1 MAKKREGPV
10 QALTIALI
18 IFVMCTFV
26 LAVTTY
32 VFYAQNED
40 NKVAKKEAD
49 KAANEARQ
57 SLATAEQAQKDLLES
72 RIGVNEGDS
81 IDAVD
86 KELASLQDKVKKYGG
101 DGNTTPTY
109 RGIIKTLDKALVNK
123 DSANKTLEAN
133 IRDLESDLTAS
144 RASLDE
150 KTESHNSAI
159 DEKQKELAR
168 VSQESKKWQDDFT
181 ERYQASIQEIEK
193 ERAEKERL
201 IALEDQIK
209 KFILPSLNA
218 ESQQKYKAAQ
228 DDPASQLQIIAKELN
243 EQIAAIKKKNQVL
256 GYMRIADQR
265 VIDYIHSYIENSL
278 PEDRV
283 EGFDGTVVVVNEL
296 EQTVVIAFPQ
306 TYSLRIGTIFS
317 VYNPGEHLPLT
328 SSKKALVEIVSKD
341 DSKRTARGRVLRGSN
356 FDPVLKGDAVAT
368 NLWSPLMPLQVVLAG
383 HIQLDQDSATDDED
397 LKELIENAGGTVTD
411 QVSYMTTFVVDAG
424 MPNQQEQDDEYREQK
439 RQRQAILDRAKE
451 LGIKILNTDRFLEM
465 FGLEENY
472 FDADHLVTPTP

>member
-10 QALTIALI
+10 QALTVALI

-40 NKVAKKEAD
+40 NKAAKKEAD
-49 KAANEARQ
+49 NAANEARQ
-57 SLATAEQAQKDLLES
+57 SLATAERTQKDLLES

-109 RGIIKTLDKALVNK
+109 REIIKTLDKALANK

-133 IRDLESDLTAS
+133 IRDLESNLAAS

-168 VSQESKKWQDDFT
+168 ISQENKKWQDDFT

-201 IALEDQIK
+201 IALEDQIT
-209 KFILPSLNA
+209 KFILPSLKT
-218 ESQQKYKAAQ
+218 ESQQNYKAAQ
-228 DDPASQLQIIAKELN
+228 GDPASQLQIIAKELN

-265 VIDYIHSYIENSL
+265 VIDYIHSYIKNSL

-328 SSKKALVEIVSKD
+328 SSKKALVEIISKD
-341 DSKRTARGRVLRGSN
+341 DSKRTARGRVLGGSN

-383 HIQLDQDSATDDED
+383 RIQLDQDSATDNED
-397 LKELIENAGGTVTD
+397 LKELIEKAGGTVTD

-439 RQRQAILDRAKE
+439 RQRQATIARAKE
-451 LGIKILNTDRFLEM
+451 LGVKILNTDRFLEM

>member
-10 QALTIALI
+10 QALTVALI

-40 NKVAKKEAD
+40 NKAAKKEAD
-49 KAANEARQ
+49 NAANEARQ
-57 SLATAEQAQKDLLES
+57 SLATAERTQKDLLES

-109 RGIIKTLDKALVNK
+109 REIIKTLDKALANK

-133 IRDLESDLTAS
+133 IRDLESNLAAS

-168 VSQESKKWQDDFT
+168 ISQENKKWQDDFT

-201 IALEDQIK
+201 IALEDQIT
-209 KFILPSLNA
+209 KFILPSLKA
-218 ESQQKYKAAQ
+218 ESQQNYKAAQ
-228 DDPASQLQIIAKELN
+228 GDPASQLQIIAKELN

-256 GYMRIADQR
+256 GYMRIADQS
-265 VIDYIHSYIENSL
+265 VIDYIHSYIKNSL

-328 SSKKALVEIVSKD
+328 SSKKALVEIISKD
-341 DSKRTARGRVLRGSN
+341 DSKRTARGRVLGGSN

-383 HIQLDQDSATDDED
+383 RIQLDQDSATDNED
-397 LKELIENAGGTVTD
+397 LKELIEKAGGTVTD

-439 RQRQAILDRAKE
+439 RQRQATIARAKE
-451 LGIKILNTDRFLEM
+451 LGVKILNTDRFLEM

>member
-49 KAANEARQ
+49 NAANEARQ

-123 DSANKTLEAN
+123 DSTNKTLEAN
-133 IRDLESDLTAS
+133 IRDLESDLAAS

-181 ERYQASIQEIEK
+181 ERYQASIQEIEN

-209 KFILPSLNA
+209 KFILPSLSA

-228 DDPASQLQIIAKELN
+228 DDPASQLQIIAEELN

-265 VIDYIHSYIENSL
+265 VIDYIHSYIKNSL

>member
-40 NKVAKKEAD
+40 AKAAKKAAD
-49 KAANEARQ
+49 DEVNQARQ
-57 SLATAEQAQKDLLES
+57 SLAAAEQSQKDLLES

-81 IDAVD
+81 IEAVD
-86 KELASLQDKVKKYGG
+86 KELASLQDKAKKYGD

-109 RGIIKTLDKALVNK
+109 RGLIQTLDKALANK

-133 IRDLESDLTAS
+133 VRNLEVELAAS

-150 KTESHNSAI
+150 KTEAHSAAI
-159 DEKQKELAR
+159 DEKQKELTK
-168 VSQESKKWQDDFT
+168 VSQDSQKWQDEFT
-181 ERYQASIQEIEK
+181 ERYQASVQEVEK

-209 KFILPSLNA
+209 KFVLPSMRP
-218 ESQQKYKAAQ
+218 ESQQKYRAAK
-228 DDPASQLQIIAKELN
+228 DDPSSQLEIIAEELN
-243 EQIAAIKKKNQVL
+243 DQIAAIKKKNQVL
-256 GYMRIADQR
+256 GYMRIADRR
-265 VIDYIHSYIENSL
+265 VIDYIHSYIKNSL

-296 EQTVVIAFPQ
+296 EQSVVIAFPQ
-306 TYSLRIGTIFS
+306 TTSLRIGTIFS
-317 VYNPGEHLPLT
+317 VYNPGVHLPLT
-328 SSKKALVEIVSKD
+328 SAKKAIVEIVSKN

-356 FDPVLKGDAVAT
+356 FDPVVEGDVVAT
-368 NLWSPLMPLQVVLAG
+368 NIWSPMMPLQVVLVG
-383 HIQLDQDSATDDED
+383 HVQLDRDAATDDED
-397 LKELIENAGGTVTD
+397 LKNLVESAGGTVTD
-411 QVSYMTTFVVDAG
+411 QVSYTTTFVIDAG

-439 RQRQAILDRAKE
+439 RQRQAVLDRANE
-451 LGIKILNTDRFLEM
+451 LGVKILNTARFLEM

>member
-10 QALTIALI
+10 QALTVALI

-40 NKVAKKEAD
+40 NKAAKKEAD
-49 KAANEARQ
+49 NAANEARQ
-57 SLATAEQAQKDLLES
+57 SLATAERTQKDLLES

-109 RGIIKTLDKALVNK
+109 REIIKTLDKALANK

-133 IRDLESDLTAS
+133 IRDLESNLAAS

-168 VSQESKKWQDDFT
+168 ISQENKKWQDDFT

-201 IALEDQIK
+201 IALEDQIT
-209 KFILPSLNA
+209 KFILPSLKA
-218 ESQQKYKAAQ
+218 ESQQNYKAAQ
-228 DDPASQLQIIAKELN
+228 GDPASQLQIIAKELN

-265 VIDYIHSYIENSL
+265 VIDYIHSYIKNSL

-328 SSKKALVEIVSKD
+328 SSKKALVEIISKD
-341 DSKRTARGRVLRGSN
+341 DSKRTARGRVLGGSN

-383 HIQLDQDSATDDED
+383 RIQLDQDSATDNED
-397 LKELIENAGGTVTD
+397 LKELIEKAGGTVTD

-439 RQRQAILDRAKE
+439 RQRQATIARAKE
-451 LGIKILNTDRFLEM
+451 LGVKILNTDRFLEM

>member
-40 NKVAKKEAD
+40 A
-49 KAANEARQ
+49 KAAKIAADDAANQARQ
-57 SLATAEQAQKDLLES
+57 SLATAEQSQKDLLES

-81 IDAVD
+81 IEAVD
-86 KELASLQDKVKKYGG
+86 KELASLQDKAKKYGD
-101 DGNTTPTY
+101 DGNATPTY
-109 RGIIKTLDKALVNK
+109 RGLIQTLDKALANK

-133 IRDLESDLTAS
+133 VRDLEVELAAS
-144 RASLDE
+144 RTSLDE
-150 KTESHNSAI
+150 KTETHSAAI
-159 DEKQKELAR
+159 DEKQKELAK
-168 VSQESKKWQDDFT
+168 VSQDSQKWQDEFT
-181 ERYQASIQEIEK
+181 ERYQASVQEVEK

-209 KFILPSLNA
+209 KFVLPSMRP
-218 ESQQKYKAAQ
+218 ESQQKYKAAK
-228 DDPASQLQIIAKELN
+228 DNPSSQLEIIAEELSD
-243 EQIAAIKKKNQVL
+243 QIAAIKKKNQVL
-256 GYMRIADQR
+256 GYMRIADRR
-265 VIDYIHSYIENSL
+265 VIDYIHSYIKNSL

-296 EQTVVIAFPQ
+296 EQSVVIAFPQ
-306 TYSLRIGTIFS
+306 TTSLRIGTIFS

-328 SSKKALVEIVSKD
+328 SAKKALVEIVSKN

-356 FDPVLKGDAVAT
+356 FDPVVEGDAVAT
-368 NLWSPLMPLQVVLAG
+368 NIWSPMMPLQVVLVG
-383 HIQLDQDSATDDED
+383 HVQLDRDSATDDED
-397 LKELIENAGGTVTD
+397 LKNLVESAGGTVTD
-411 QVSYMTTFVVDAG
+411 QVSYTTTFVIDAG

-439 RQRQAILDRAKE
+439 RQRQAVLDRANE
-451 LGIKILNTDRFLEM
+451 LGVKILNTARFLEM

>member
-49 KAANEARQ
+49 NAANEARQ

-133 IRDLESDLTAS
+133 IRDLESDLAAS

-181 ERYQASIQEIEK
+181 ERYQASIQETEK

-209 KFILPSLNA
+209 KFILPSLST

-228 DDPASQLQIIAKELN
+228 GDPASQLQIIAEELN

-265 VIDYIHSYIENSL
+265 VIDYIHSYIKNSL

-439 RQRQAILDRAKE
+439 RQRQAIMDRAKE

>member
-40 NKVAKKEAD
+40 AKAAKKAAD
-49 KAANEARQ
+49 DAANQARQ
-57 SLATAEQAQKDLLES
+57 SLAAAEQSQKDLLES

-81 IDAVD
+81 IEAVD
-86 KELASLQDKVKKYGG
+86 KELASLQDKAKKYGD

-109 RGIIKTLDKALVNK
+109 RGLIQTLDKALANK

-133 IRDLESDLTAS
+133 VRNLETELAAS

-150 KTESHNSAI
+150 KTEAHSAAI
-159 DEKQKELAR
+159 DEKQKELAK
-168 VSQESKKWQDDFT
+168 VSQDSQKWQDEFT
-181 ERYQASIQEIEK
+181 ERYQASVQEVEK

-209 KFILPSLNA
+209 KFVLPSMRP
-218 ESQQKYKAAQ
+218 ESQQKYRAAK
-228 DDPASQLQIIAKELN
+228 DDPSSQLEIIAEELN
-243 EQIAAIKKKNQVL
+243 DQIAAIKKKNQVL
-256 GYMRIADQR
+256 GYMRIADRR
-265 VIDYIHSYIENSL
+265 VIDYIHSYIKNSL

-296 EQTVVIAFPQ
+296 EQSVVIAFPQ
-306 TYSLRIGTIFS
+306 TASLRIGTIFS

-328 SSKKALVEIVSKD
+328 SAKKALVEIVSKN

-356 FDPVLKGDAVAT
+356 FDPVVEGDVVAT
-368 NLWSPLMPLQVVLAG
+368 NIWSPMMPLQVVLVG
-383 HIQLDQDSATDDED
+383 HVQLDRDSATDDED
-397 LKELIENAGGTVTD
+397 LKNLVESAGGTVTD
-411 QVSYMTTFVVDAG
+411 QVSYTTTFVIDAG

-439 RQRQAILDRAKE
+439 RQRQAVLDRANE
-451 LGIKILNTDRFLEM
+451 LGVKILNTARFLEM

>member
-10 QALTIALI
+10 QALTVALI

-40 NKVAKKEAD
+40 NKAAKKEAD
-49 KAANEARQ
+49 NAANEARQ
-57 SLATAEQAQKDLLES
+57 SLATAERTQKDLLES

-109 RGIIKTLDKALVNK
+109 REIIKTLDKALANK

-133 IRDLESDLTAS
+133 IRDLESNLAAS

-168 VSQESKKWQDDFT
+168 ISQENKKWQDDFT

-201 IALEDQIK
+201 IALEDQIT
-209 KFILPSLNA
+209 KFILPSLKT
-218 ESQQKYKAAQ
+218 ESQQNYKAAQ
-228 DDPASQLQIIAKELN
+228 GDPASQLQIIAKELN

-265 VIDYIHSYIENSL
+265 VIDYIHSYIKNSL

-328 SSKKALVEIVSKD
+328 SSKKALVEIISKD
-341 DSKRTARGRVLRGSN
+341 DSKRTARGRVLGGSN

-383 HIQLDQDSATDDED
+383 RIQLDQDSATDNED
-397 LKELIENAGGTVTD
+397 LKELIEKAGGTVTD

-439 RQRQAILDRAKE
+439 RQRQATIERAKE
-451 LGIKILNTDRFLEM
+451 LGVKILNTDRFLEM

>member
-49 KAANEARQ
+49 NAANEARQ

-133 IRDLESDLTAS
+133 IRDLESDLAAS

-168 VSQESKKWQDDFT
+168 VSQESKKWQDEFT

-209 KFILPSLNA
+209 KFILPSLSA

-228 DDPASQLQIIAKELN
+228 DDPASQLQIIAEELN

-265 VIDYIHSYIENSL
+265 VIDYIHSYIKNSL

-283 EGFDGTVVVVNEL
+283 EGFDGTVVLVNEL
-296 EQTVVIAFPQ
+296 EQTVVIA
-306 TYSLRIGTIFS
+306 
-317 VYNPGEHLPLT
+317 
-328 SSKKALVEIVSKD
+328 
-341 DSKRTARGRVLRGSN
+341 
-356 FDPVLKGDAVAT
+356 
-368 NLWSPLMPLQVVLAG
+368 
-383 HIQLDQDSATDDED
+383 
-397 LKELIENAGGTVTD
+397 
-411 QVSYMTTFVVDAG
+411 
-424 MPNQQEQDDEYREQK
+424 
-439 RQRQAILDRAKE
+439 
-451 LGIKILNTDRFLEM
+451 
-465 FGLEENY
+465 
-472 FDADHLVTPTP
+472 

>member
-49 KAANEARQ
+49 NAANEARQ

-150 KTESHNSAI
+150 KTEAHNSAI

>member
-40 NKVAKKEAD
+40 A
-49 KAANEARQ
+49 KAAKIAADDAAKQARQ
-57 SLATAEQAQKDLLES
+57 SLATAEQSQKDLLES

-81 IDAVD
+81 IEAVD
-86 KELASLQDKVKKYGG
+86 KELASLQDKAKKYGD
-101 DGNTTPTY
+101 DGNATPTY
-109 RGIIKTLDKALVNK
+109 RGLIQTLDKALANK

-133 IRDLESDLTAS
+133 VRDLEVELAAS

-150 KTESHNSAI
+150 KTETHSAAI
-159 DEKQKELAR
+159 DEKQKELAK
-168 VSQESKKWQDDFT
+168 VSQDSQKWQDEFT
-181 ERYQASIQEIEK
+181 ERYQASVQEVEK

-209 KFILPSLNA
+209 KFVLPSMRP
-218 ESQQKYKAAQ
+218 ESQQKYKAAK
-228 DDPASQLQIIAKELN
+228 DNPSSQLEIIAEELSD
-243 EQIAAIKKKNQVL
+243 QIAAIKKKNQVL
-256 GYMRIADQR
+256 GYMRIADRR
-265 VIDYIHSYIENSL
+265 VIDYIHSYIKNSL

-296 EQTVVIAFPQ
+296 EQSVVIAFPQ
-306 TYSLRIGTIFS
+306 TTSLRIGTIFS

-328 SSKKALVEIVSKD
+328 SAKKALVEIVSKN

-356 FDPVLKGDAVAT
+356 FDPVVEGDAVAT
-368 NLWSPLMPLQVVLAG
+368 NIWSPMMPLQVVLVG
-383 HIQLDQDSATDDED
+383 HVQLDRDSATDDED
-397 LKELIENAGGTVTD
+397 LKNLVESAGGTVTD
-411 QVSYMTTFVVDAG
+411 QVSYTTTFVIDAG

-439 RQRQAILDRAKE
+439 RQRQAVLDRANE
-451 LGIKILNTDRFLEM
+451 LGVKILNTARFLEM

>member
-10 QALTIALI
+10 QALTVALI

-40 NKVAKKEAD
+40 NKAAKKEAD
-49 KAANEARQ
+49 NAANEARQ
-57 SLATAEQAQKDLLES
+57 SLATAERTQKDLLES

-109 RGIIKTLDKALVNK
+109 REIIKTLDKALANK

-133 IRDLESDLTAS
+133 IRDLESNLAAS

-168 VSQESKKWQDDFT
+168 ISQENKKWQDDFT

-201 IALEDQIK
+201 IALEDQIT
-209 KFILPSLNA
+209 KFILPSLKA
-218 ESQQKYKAAQ
+218 ESQQNYKAAQ
-228 DDPASQLQIIAKELN
+228 GDPASQLQIIAKELN

-265 VIDYIHSYIENSL
+265 VIDYIHSYIKNSL

-328 SSKKALVEIVSKD
+328 SSKKALVEIISKD
-341 DSKRTARGRVLRGSN
+341 DSKRTARGRVLGGSN

-383 HIQLDQDSATDDED
+383 RIQLDQDSATDNED
-397 LKELIENAGGTVTD
+397 LKELIEKAGGTVTD

-424 MPNQQEQDDEYREQK
+424 MPNQQEQDDEYREQQ
-439 RQRQAILDRAKE
+439 RQRQATIERAKE
-451 LGIKILNTDRFLEM
+451 LGVKIPNTARFLEM

>member
-40 NKVAKKEAD
+40 A
-49 KAANEARQ
+49 KAAKIAADEAADQARQ
-57 SLATAEQAQKDLLES
+57 SFAEGEQLLKDLLES
-72 RIGVNEGDS
+72 KIGVNEGDS
-81 IDAVD
+81 IETVD
-86 KELASLQDKVKKYGG
+86 EELGKLRDKAKDYG
-101 DGNTTPTY
+101 DDKNVTPTY
-109 RGIIKTLDKALVNK
+109 RGLIQTLEKAIANK
-123 DSANKTLEAN
+123 DSANKSLVAEKKSLMDE
-133 IRDLESDLTAS
+133 RDKI
-144 RASLDE
+144 RASLDAT
-150 KTESHNSAI
+150 TESHNAEI
-159 DEKQKELAR
+159 DEKQKELAK
-168 VSQESKKWQDDFT
+168 VSQDSQKWQDEFT
-181 ERYQASIQEIEK
+181 ERYQASVQEVEK

-209 KFILPSLNA
+209 KFVLPSMRP
-218 ESQQKYKAAQ
+218 ESQQKYKAAK
-228 DDPASQLQIIAKELN
+228 DNPSSQLEIIAEELSD
-243 EQIAAIKKKNQVL
+243 QIAAIKKKNQVL
-256 GYMRIADQR
+256 GYMRIADRR
-265 VIDYIHSYIENSL
+265 VIDYIHSYIKNSL

-296 EQTVVIAFPQ
+296 EQSVVIAFPQ
-306 TYSLRIGTIFS
+306 TTSLRIGTIFS

-328 SSKKALVEIVSKD
+328 SAKKALVEIVSKN

-356 FDPVLKGDAVAT
+356 FDPVVEGDAVAT
-368 NLWSPLMPLQVVLAG
+368 NIWSPMMPLQVVLVG
-383 HIQLDQDSATDDED
+383 HVQLDRDSATDDED
-397 LKELIENAGGTVTD
+397 LKNLVESAGGTVTD
-411 QVSYMTTFVVDAG
+411 QVSYTTTFVIDAG

-439 RQRQAILDRAKE
+439 RQRQAVLDRANE
-451 LGIKILNTDRFLEM
+451 LGVKILNTARFLEM